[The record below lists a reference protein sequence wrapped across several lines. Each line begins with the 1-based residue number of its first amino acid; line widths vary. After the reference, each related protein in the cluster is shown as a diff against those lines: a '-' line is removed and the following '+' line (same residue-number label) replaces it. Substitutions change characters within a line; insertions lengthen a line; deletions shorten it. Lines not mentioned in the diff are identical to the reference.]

1 MDGGQSAG
9 TGTLLLLGVAGAGR
23 ALGAGEDTARSQD
36 EDVAVGELL
45 LQLTGQAADYEISLK
60 FGFLFGGKNLF
71 LLTAA
76 EHGGSPA
83 GKGRGQR

>member
-45 LQLTGQAADYEISLK
+45 LQLTGQAADL
-60 FGFLFGGKNLF
+60 
-71 LLTAA
+71 
-76 EHGGSPA
+76 
-83 GKGRGQR
+83 